1 MAKYFTPE
9 QISTLSKFDKE
20 AVMTS
25 QEMMSTKQ
33 LSDGLL
39 TKSMLNPEYMRLVMT
54 KENYDNIPK
63 QAKAKIVMDIGN
75 GETRTFDNPIEA
87 ESFVRIEMSRGKN
100 ITPDMAKYSSLT
112 KEQAG

>member
-1 MAKYFTPE
+1 
-9 QISTLSKFDKE
+9 
-20 AVMTS
+20 
-25 QEMMSTKQ
+25 
-33 LSDGLL
+33 
-39 TKSMLNPEYMRLVMT
+39 MLNPDYMRLVMT

-63 QAKAKIVMDIGN
+63 QAKDKIVMDIGN
-75 GETRTFDNPIEA
+75 GETRTFDNPIDA